1 MARLAALNLIED
13 VMGKGLPL
21 QESIARSREYDALD
35 ARDRRFCRRII
46 SLTLRHHG
54 EASAI
59 LAPHLNRPPK
69 GKNRK
74 AGFVLMMAVTEM
86 IMGGGE
92 PHAVVDQ
99 SVRLVK
105 AVELAHLGGLTNA
118 VLRKIAAEAETLKAR
133 PADAWANLPTW
144 LARAIRADWPDQA
157 DAVAA
162 SLMMTPPL
170 DLSLKN
176 TGGDMGG
183 DNTRHWAEQL
193 GGTPLPN
200 GSIRLTE
207 GHVPALPGYD
217 DGAWWVQDA
226 AASLPARLMG
236 DIAGKRV
243 ADICAAPG
251 GKTAQLF
258 AAGADVTAIDVSA
271 NRLERL
277 NENMARLG
285 FSPQIVVADATRWR
299 PDTKFD
305 AIMIDAPC
313 SATGTIRRRPDILCH
328 DNAPDFASLRQV
340 QSGLLAAAADLV
352 RPGGVVIFAT
362 CSLLKREGEGIITKA
377 PETLRPM
384 PFTEAELNLGFRAD
398 TSAGGHALRL
408 MPNAL
413 RLDSTA
419 DMPQGNDGFFIS
431 RFERAAE

>member
-162 SLMMTPPL
+162 SLMRRKTPMVWILPWLNPPRTIITSPL
-170 DLSLKN
+170 LPWWAPEPISSPIPAVMSRAMCPGESIGSNRRLKALIPPITGSVSL
-176 TGGDMGG
+176 TGHSWI
-183 DNTRHWAEQL
+183 T
-193 GGTPLPN
+193 T
-200 GSIRLTE
+200 T
-207 GHVPALPGYD
+207 
-217 DGAWWVQDA
+217 WWF
-226 AASLPARLMG
+226 
-236 DIAGKRV
+236 
-243 ADICAAPG
+243 APG
-251 GKTAQLF
+251 W
-258 AAGADVTAIDVSA
+258 S
-271 NRLERL
+271 
-277 NENMARLG
+277 
-285 FSPQIVVADATRWR
+285 
-299 PDTKFD
+299 
-305 AIMIDAPC
+305 
-313 SATGTIRRRPDILCH
+313 
-328 DNAPDFASLRQV
+328 
-340 QSGLLAAAADLV
+340 
-352 RPGGVVIFAT
+352 
-362 CSLLKREGEGIITKA
+362 
-377 PETLRPM
+377 
-384 PFTEAELNLGFRAD
+384 
-398 TSAGGHALRL
+398 
-408 MPNAL
+408 
-413 RLDSTA
+413 
-419 DMPQGNDGFFIS
+419 
-431 RFERAAE
+431 